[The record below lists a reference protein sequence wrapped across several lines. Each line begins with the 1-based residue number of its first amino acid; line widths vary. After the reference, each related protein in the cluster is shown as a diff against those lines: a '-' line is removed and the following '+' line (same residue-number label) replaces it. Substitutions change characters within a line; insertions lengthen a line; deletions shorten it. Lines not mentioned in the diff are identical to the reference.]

1 MCLFVAPCLSHT
13 LDKVVHELAMSVT
26 LYRYRMPVL
35 HLYVL
40 SVSLGMDMICLR
52 IRHVRKSI
60 NKGSRRVGMF
70 TYLSSYLDY

>member
-1 MCLFVAPCLSHT
+1 MCLFVVPCLSHT
-13 LDKVVHELAMSVT
+13 LDKVVHELTMSVT

-40 SVSLGMDMICLR
+40 SVSPGMDMICLR
-52 IRHVRKSI
+52 LRHVRKSI
-60 NKGSRRVGMF
+60 KGSRRVGMF